1 MRLMEIISEQ
11 PDADLA
17 MSDDAP
23 SVDEAFKAVQMFHTI
38 ILKLYNRPKGHCS
51 KVQEW
56 ARKKKGTK

>member
-51 KVQEW
+51 KVQE
-56 ARKKKGTK
+56 